1 LDEIDIVGIQKTG
14 TNINLCDPERQYR
27 DLYDN
32 APIAYFT
39 VNAASGHILNCNKA
53 AQRLLGYSR
62 KVMLQMKVFELYADT
77 LHGLHEAQK
86 VFKDFKAGKSIRNI
100 ELQVKQHSGHL
111 IWVSLS
117 VEPEMDPSDKTVRSR
132 SMMVDISDRKE
143 AEIAL
148 HKMHNN
154 VQNLVTKRTAQLAEV
169 NAQLK
174 QEIKQRRKA
183 ERSLRETAKTLL
195 TLINATTNLVM
206 LLDADGTLVTANN
219 QTCERYGKTLQEF
232 KGLNI
237 FSLMPPKL
245 AKSRKKLADE
255 VIRSK
260 QPVCC
265 FEEIEDM
272 FYNSIIYPILDD
284 KGIVRQYSVFVQDV
298 TPLKLAEKELKK
310 SESRYRMLVEKMN
323 DGLGVKDENGVFTYV
338 NDRLCAML
346 GYSREEFVGHPAIEF
361 LDEANRKNFKEQMAA
376 RRRGSQNA
384 YELAWRHKNNSK
396 VSTIISPQ
404 PLLDEAGNFQGAIA
418 IITDNTSQ
426 KQTEAELIREQL
438 KLEHRVKE
446 RTKELVE
453 TNQALSVLA
462 RNIDQKRERV
472 QEKTTRA
479 VNSKIFPIIEQFQKN
494 KAFAKH
500 RTEIDVLK
508 AYLKDLT
515 AEAKD
520 EPNIIF
526 ILSNAE
532 LRVATMIKNGF
543 SSPEIARMLS
553 VSQDTVK
560 THRKNIRRK
569 LNICNTKINLTTYLR
584 AKLG

>member
-1 LDEIDIVGIQKTG
+1 
-14 TNINLCDPERQYR
+14 
-27 DLYDN
+27 
-32 APIAYFT
+32 
-39 VNAASGHILNCNKA
+39 
-53 AQRLLGYSR
+53 
-62 KVMLQMKVFELYADT
+62 
-77 LHGLHEAQK
+77 
-86 VFKDFKAGKSIRNI
+86 
-100 ELQVKQHSGHL
+100 
-111 IWVSLS
+111 
-117 VEPEMDPSDKTVRSR
+117 
-132 SMMVDISDRKE
+132 
-143 AEIAL
+143 
-148 HKMHNN
+148 
-154 VQNLVTKRTAQLAEV
+154 
-169 NAQLK
+169 
-174 QEIKQRRKA
+174 
-183 ERSLRETAKTLL
+183 
-195 TLINATTNLVM
+195 
-206 LLDADGTLVTANN
+206 
-219 QTCERYGKTLQEF
+219 
-232 KGLNI
+232 
-237 FSLMPPKL
+237 
-245 AKSRKKLADE
+245 
-255 VIRSK
+255 
-260 QPVCC
+260 
-265 FEEIEDM
+265 
-272 FYNSIIYPILDD
+272 
-284 KGIVRQYSVFVQDV
+284 
-298 TPLKLAEKELKK
+298 
-310 SESRYRMLVEKMN
+310 
-323 DGLGVKDENGVFTYV
+323 
-338 NDRLCAML
+338 
-346 GYSREEFVGHPAIEF
+346 
-361 LDEANRKNFKEQMAA
+361 
-376 RRRGSQNA
+376 
-384 YELAWRHKNNSK
+384 
-396 VSTIISPQ
+396 
-404 PLLDEAGNFQGAIA
+404 LDEAGNFQGAIA

-526 ILSNAE
+526 ILSKAE